1 MATADL
7 VSSISWAVRCNEGK
21 EGEKE
26 EKSGE
31 QFHKWMLET
40 LFMRQG
46 NTYPTRGKDVER
58 EDNGIGR
65 EEMVGARIRLDLKR
79 V

>member
-7 VSSISWAVRCNEGK
+7 VSSISCAVRYNEGK

-26 EKSGE
+26 GKSGE
-31 QFHKWMLET
+31 QFHKWMLEAQV
-40 LFMRQG
+40 FMRQSE
-46 NTYPTRGKDVER
+46 YLPHARER
-58 EDNGIGR
+58 CGENNDR
-65 EEMVGARIRLDLKR
+65 EEMVGVGIRQDLNR